1 MCLSIASSTS
11 SSIGDPSKGRED
23 AGRGRGGESSPV
35 GKGMGERKRDDVIK
49 RISLTPLHIH
59 NRELTRAY
67 AYLGNKAYLC
77 DQMRPLIIR

>member
-35 GKGMGERKRDDVIK
+35 GKGMGERKRDDVMK
-49 RISLTPLHIH
+49 RISHL
-59 NRELTRAY
+59 
-67 AYLGNKAYLC
+67 LGMLLPYTS
-77 DQMRPLIIR
+77 IIMSRCMYIWVVGRQ